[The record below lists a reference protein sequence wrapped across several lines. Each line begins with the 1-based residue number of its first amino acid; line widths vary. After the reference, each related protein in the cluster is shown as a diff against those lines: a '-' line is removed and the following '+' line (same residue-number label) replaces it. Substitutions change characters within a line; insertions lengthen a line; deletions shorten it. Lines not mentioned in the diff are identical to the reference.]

1 MAFCIRG
8 RLLCQ
13 AQEAAG
19 FWLLAVS
26 SDLHL
31 CPQTVIRNPFTVYR
45 PSHRMTSNVLT
56 HGSRLHGERTT
67 DKWTHKAESRI
78 RIPFTVYRSSHIM
91 TSNVLTHG

>member
-1 MAFCIRG
+1 MAFCVGG

-45 PSHRMTSNVLT
+45 SSHIITNTVLT
-56 HGSRLHGERTT
+56 HG
-67 DKWTHKAESRI
+67 
-78 RIPFTVYRSSHIM
+78 
-91 TSNVLTHG
+91 